1 MSDHSHESKVSKNTR
16 GFLSFVLFVLI
27 VILSLTACANLT
39 FANKNNLKNQ
49 FVSYNYV
56 CGVKDN
62 VSTYAED
69 ICLQNGINTE
79 FVDDIFNYD
88 NVKTVISS
96 YFGYYITE
104 EIEYSETAY
113 EANIDKLCEAFKLE
127 IESNLKN
134 TDLKYDE
141 ETASALSADISGYFK
156 EAVKIPYMDKIK
168 TVMNMGTIA
177 LYAVIGVSAFFVL
190 SVMLITFFVGTKRFR
205 SLRAISISFMSAGFY
220 ELCLALIIY
229 VIFSVKKVDLFPL
242 YLENRFMSYINM
254 TVMNIACCA
263 GILMV
268 ISLILSSVVWKMRK
282 NN

>member
-1 MSDHSHESKVSKNTR
+1 MSDNSHESNVSKNTR

-39 FANKNNLKNQ
+39 FANKNNIKNQ
-49 FVSYNYV
+49 FLSYNYV

-62 VSTYAED
+62 VSTYAKD
-69 ICLQNGINTE
+69 ICFQNGINAD
-79 FVDDIFNYD
+79 FVDDVFNYD
-88 NVKTVISS
+88 DVKTVVSS
-96 YFGYYITE
+96 YFCYYITDD
-104 EIEYSETAY
+104 IEYSETAH
-113 EANIDKLCEAFKLE
+113 EANIDKLCEAFRIE

-134 TDLKYDE
+134 PNLTYDE
-141 ETASALSADISGYFK
+141 KTAAAISADVSSYFK
-156 EAVKIPYMDKIK
+156 DAVKIPHMDKIR
-168 TVMNMGTIA
+168 TAMNVGTIA
-177 LYAVIGVSAFFVL
+177 LYVTIGVSAFFVL
-190 SVMLITFFVGTKRFR
+190 SVMLITFFVGKKRFR

-220 ELCLALIIY
+220 EMCLALIIY

-242 YLENRFMSYINM
+242 YLENQLMSYINM

-268 ISLILSSVVWKMRK
+268 ISLILSSIVWKIRK